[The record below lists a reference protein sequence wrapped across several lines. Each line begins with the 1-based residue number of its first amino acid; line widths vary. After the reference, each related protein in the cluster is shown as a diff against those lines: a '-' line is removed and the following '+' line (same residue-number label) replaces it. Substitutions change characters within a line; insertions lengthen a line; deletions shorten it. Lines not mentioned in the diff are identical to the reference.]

1 MPIVDFTDPVMVVL
15 ALMLFVAVVFLG
27 KHLKKSIIPGILLA
41 VFLAIII
48 IYCIQYLTVPIGE
61 TEVLPII
68 IQSAMV
74 DLAFIFIT
82 FISYLWID
90 DVETKAKSKKSIDN
104 SMDWLWKNV

>member
-48 IYCIQYLTVPIGE
+48 IYCIQY
-61 TEVLPII
+61 
-68 IQSAMV
+68 
-74 DLAFIFIT
+74 F
-82 FISYLWID
+82 
-90 DVETKAKSKKSIDN
+90 
-104 SMDWLWKNV
+104 